1 MVHYNTRGLPSFDN
15 YPGRIDIALWTVI
28 RPSLGAWKDPVTNSN
43 RRIHHSIP
51 AITKTQWYLR
61 IMFALAL
68 ALGTV
73 RVTLMLW
80 SEP

>member
-1 MVHYNTRGLPSFDN
+1 MTS
-15 YPGRIDIALWTVI
+15 
-28 RPSLGAWKDPVTNSN
+28 SN
-43 RRIHHSIP
+43 RPVPRYVP
-51 AITKTQWYLR
+51 EVQWYPRL
-61 IMFALAL
+61 IFALAL

>member
-1 MVHYNTRGLPSFDN
+1 M
-15 YPGRIDIALWTVI
+15 
-28 RPSLGAWKDPVTNSN
+28 TNSN

-51 AITKTQWYLR
+51 AVTETQWYLR

-68 ALGTV
+68 ALGSV

>member
-1 MVHYNTRGLPSFDN
+1 MISSH
-15 YPGRIDIALWTVI
+15 
-28 RPSLGAWKDPVTNSN
+28 
-43 RRIHHSIP
+43 RRMPEYRAETS
-51 AITKTQWYLR
+51 WFLR
-61 IMFALAL
+61 LIFAVAL